1 MKKSELIDYLLKL
14 KLDGETLQQEIKENK
29 GEINNSL
36 INRVL
41 NFYFPD
47 TKERLNKMKIVE
59 IKKEIEITNIQIK
72 RLLAAKKIIKDI
84 LKSVD

>member
-14 KLDGETLQQEIKENK
+14 KLEGETLQLEIKRNK
-29 GEINNSL
+29 GEIKNIL
-36 INRVL
+36 IDRVL
-41 NFYFPD
+41 NFYFSD
-47 TKERLNKMKIVE
+47 TTERLNHMKITE